1 MTSVF
6 NEIRRETSMTKRLM
20 SILFIVM
27 VVFSLCSFASADKV
41 LDEIQNY
48 VVKVEM
54 RSDGT
59 MDINYHIEWKVL
71 DDTSEGPL
79 SWVKIGIPNSH
90 VDEIVASTDNI
101 KEIRYY
107 SDGGSFVRI
116 DFDRE
121 YYKDEVISFDFSIH
135 QSYMYIIE
143 KDEHICRYSFTPGW
157 FDNIEVKNIT
167 IRWNEANVLE
177 STAQLKE
184 DNYLIWTASLGLG
197 ERLNASVKYNL
208 DVFTTNEEEQY
219 VEGDAGSSGDKAGII
234 ILVIVIGVGLIILLI
249 ACVNDDY
256 GSHGGFGGGSGYRS
270 TYIHHSSCARSSCA
284 CVSSCACACACAG
297 GGRAGCSKKDFY
309 GTNLKSE
316 KLKEII
322 LKNET

>member
-1 MTSVF
+1 MIKQLMT
-6 NEIRRETSMTKRLM
+6 
-20 SILFIVM
+20 ILFIVT
-27 VVFSLCSFASADKV
+27 VIFSLCSFASADKV

-48 VVKVEM
+48 DVKVEM

-90 VDEIVASTDNI
+90 VDEITAGTDNI

-121 YYKDEVISFDFSIH
+121 YYKDEVISFNFSIH

-167 IRWNEANVLE
+167 IKWNEANVLE

-219 VEGDAGSSGDKAGII
+219 VEGDAGSSGGE
-234 ILVIVIGVGLIILLI
+234 IVLIIFVITIAVMFIFFLI
-249 ACVNDDY
+249 AYVSDDY

-270 TYIHHSSCARSSCA
+270 TYIHHHSSCARSSCA

-309 GTNLKSE
+309 GTNLKT
-316 KLKEII
+316 KKIKEAISKI
-322 LKNET
+322 AKEDNSN